1 MPPPTPVSAET
12 RALPESLR
20 PLFWEYDFDTLSWTD
35 DRDLV
40 IGRVLAHGPWPSVKW
55 LWRRVGDDGLREWIE
70 KTCGRS
76 LDRKRL
82 SFWRLILDLP
92 GEQVDRWLEE
102 RAENP
107 WENRWVE

>member
-1 MPPPTPVSAET
+1 MPSSTSTPAET
-12 RALPESLR
+12 RALPESRR
-20 PLFWEYDFDTLSWTD
+20 PLFWEYDFDALSWTD

-55 LWRRVGDDGLREWIE
+55 LWRKVGDEGLREWIE
-70 KTCGRS
+70 KTRGRA

-92 GEQVDRWLEE
+92 GEPVDRWLEE
-102 RAENP
+102 RAKNP